1 MEQKYNLMK
10 NDKCIGI
17 YSGFQVEML
26 YMEWAEYWLKKHP
39 NDRDCLYIQ
48 LTAKYM
54 KDNNLEFVKVN

>member
-1 MEQKYNLMK
+1 
-10 NDKCIGI
+10 
-17 YSGFQVEML
+17 ML
-26 YMEWAEYWLKKHP
+26 NMEWAEYWLKKHP